1 MSKILID
8 MNRME
13 ELYKVLYE
21 EKGSADLMI
30 STLIK
35 FKENLEEQG
44 IDRSSLGQ
52 VHYYTDTLINLME
65 ILSKNITTLQDNAT
79 EIAEQFAQTDQTLAA
94 YHGMPSSGITSYESY
109 EVKQLQKEYGM
120 Y

>member
-21 EKGSADLMI
+21 EKDSADLII

-44 IDRSSLGQ
+44 FDRSSLGQ
-52 VHYYTDTLINLME
+52 VHYYTDSLINVME
-65 ILSKNITTLQDNAT
+65 ILSKNITILQDNAT
-79 EIAEQFAQTDQTLAA
+79 EIAEQFAQTDQALAA
-94 YHGMPSSGITSYESY
+94 YHGMPSSGIMSYESY